1 MKKALAIIPL
11 VLLLAGLIFGLGC
24 GIGGGASIVL
34 KDMSLGEVSMDG
46 EPVTGL
52 PSEKVN
58 VVLDVSAQSI
68 EISYSPDGSIL
79 TLSPSGATVEITATG
94 VTIEGV
100 KSEEMKIEWV
110 VPQED

>member
-1 MKKALAIIPL
+1 VKKALAIIPL

-24 GIGGGASIVL
+24 GIGGASIVL

-68 EISYSPDGSIL
+68 EISYSPDGSVL
-79 TLSPSGATVEITATG
+79 TLSPSGATVEITPTG

-100 KSEEMKIEWV
+100 ESKDMEIEWV
-110 VPQED
+110 VPEED